1 VIKGILI
8 LMAICS
14 IAPERCVADE
24 HVILLHGLCRTKRSM
39 QAIEAALARDGY
51 QVSNVDY
58 PSRSSGIAQ
67 LSERTVGDAIAACRE
82 RGASRIHFVTHSM
95 GGILVRDFL
104 SRHSIPDL
112 GRVVMLSPP
121 NGGSEVVDVLGRC
134 WMFKVINGPAGT
146 ELGTDSCSA
155 PCKLGAVSFPLG
167 VIAGDRSINWIN
179 SLFIRGTDDGK
190 VSIERTKV
198 AGMRDHV
205 VVHATHPFIPRNRVA
220 IDQIIKFLRDGEFN
234 H

>member
-1 VIKGILI
+1 
-8 LMAICS
+8 MAICS
-14 IAPERCVADE
+14 IAPDRCVADE

-39 QAIEAALARDGY
+39 HAIEAALARAGY
-51 QVSNVDY
+51 EVTNVDY
-58 PSRSSGIAQ
+58 PSRSAGIAQ
-67 LSERTVGDAIAACRE
+67 LSETTVGNAVAACRKQ
-82 RGASRIHFVTHSM
+82 GASKIHFVTHSM

-104 SRHSIPDL
+104 SRHSMPEL

-121 NGGSEVVDVLGRC
+121 NGGSEVVDILGRS
-134 WMFKVINGPAGT
+134 WIFNVINGPAAR

-179 SLFIRGTDDGK
+179 SLFIRGTNDGK
-190 VSIERTKV
+190 VSVERTKV
-198 AGMRDHV
+198 AGMGDHV
-205 VVHATHPFIPRNRVA
+205 VVHAAHPFIPRNRVA
-220 IDQIIKFLRDGEFN
+220 IGQIMKFLRDGEFS